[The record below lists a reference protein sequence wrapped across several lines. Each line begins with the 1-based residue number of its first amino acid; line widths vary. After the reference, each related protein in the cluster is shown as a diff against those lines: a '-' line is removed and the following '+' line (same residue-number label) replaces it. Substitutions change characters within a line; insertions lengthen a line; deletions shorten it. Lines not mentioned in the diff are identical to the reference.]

1 MQAPDLCEVDL
12 PRSSRFA
19 APRWAVLLL
28 TMTAV
33 LADTPPTSSPVA
45 LTPNQIY
52 WQAQAAVNR
61 LAEPAYIAFTFE
73 NQGFTFMNH
82 HQATALRREL
92 IRVLLR
98 TSDGVGVIV
107 ALKNMIG
114 EDIAHPHAAVVVE
127 PNDYLAVSNAARL
140 GDFPLTD
147 FGLRYGTRSRPG
159 FFEPEGPSP
168 RASPLQ
174 VIATV
179 VAFKTPPYRIV
190 DLGDTT
196 IDERPA
202 YHLGLDPIDNP
213 THNVLRQM
221 WIDKATFLPVRYVA
235 MRTVISPA
243 DYYTYLVTVNA
254 IEIAGHLVNVDAA
267 GENKYGRAAWR
278 ISDVSFPDS
287 EPDWVFDHTQWA
299 AHNGQTIPNLPPR
312 SPSLTPP

>member
-98 TSDGVGVIV
+98 T
-107 ALKNMIG
+107 
-114 EDIAHPHAAVVVE
+114 
-127 PNDYLAVSNAARL
+127 
-140 GDFPLTD
+140 
-147 FGLRYGTRSRPG
+147 
-159 FFEPEGPSP
+159 
-168 RASPLQ
+168 
-174 VIATV
+174 
-179 VAFKTPPYRIV
+179 
-190 DLGDTT
+190 
-196 IDERPA
+196 
-202 YHLGLDPIDNP
+202 
-213 THNVLRQM
+213 
-221 WIDKATFLPVRYVA
+221 
-235 MRTVISPA
+235 RTVSESSSP
-243 DYYTYLVTVNA
+243 
-254 IEIAGHLVNVDAA
+254 
-267 GENKYGRAAWR
+267 
-278 ISDVSFPDS
+278 
-287 EPDWVFDHTQWA
+287 
-299 AHNGQTIPNLPPR
+299 
-312 SPSLTPP
+312 